1 MQDWITPSEP
11 PVWAPRTRSREEFAL
26 AKSVK
31 QFLERALPRDAV
43 FMSIPNEGRRSLK
56 SAGELKSVG
65 LLTGAPDLLIVWRG
79 RAIFIE
85 LKTKTGCLSKP
96 QRIVHKR
103 LLAAEAEVML
113 ARSVE
118 DVERGLREVGLRLR
132 ATCLAAPPTNPA

>member
-1 MQDWITPSEP
+1 MTMDWLTPAEP

-31 QFLERALPRDAV
+31 QFLEAALPRDAV
-43 FMSIPNEGRRSLK
+43 FMSIPNEGVRSRR
-56 SAGELKSVG
+56 AGGELKSVG

-85 LKTKTGCLSKP
+85 LKTKTGCLSKA

-103 LLAAEAEVML
+103 LLAAEAEVAL
-113 ARSVE
+113 CRSVE
-118 DVERGLREVGLRLR
+118 EVEQQLRSIGLRLR
-132 ATCLAAPPTNPA
+132 ATCLSNP

>member
-1 MQDWITPSEP
+1 MTMDWLTPSEP
-11 PVWAPRTRSREEFAL
+11 PIWAPRMRNREEFAL

-31 QFLERALPRDAV
+31 QFLEAALPRDAV

-85 LKTKTGCLSKP
+85 LKTKTGCLSKA

-103 LLAAEAEVML
+103 LLAAEAEL
-113 ARSVE
+113 QICRSVE
-118 DVERGLREVGLRLR
+118 EVETFLRALGLRLR
-132 ATCLAAPPTNPA
+132 ATCLTTQPT